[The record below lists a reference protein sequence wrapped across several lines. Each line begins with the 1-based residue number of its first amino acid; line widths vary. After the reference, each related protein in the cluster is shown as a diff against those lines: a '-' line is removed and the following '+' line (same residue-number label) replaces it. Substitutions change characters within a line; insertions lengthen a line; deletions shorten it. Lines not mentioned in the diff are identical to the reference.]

1 MRVVYFAFI
10 PLTVLGLIGNLPIIF
25 FMPMKSVKLSSTMKF
40 YYISI
45 AIADFID
52 LLVNLLWIGLTDSL
66 NVITNFQFSINIASQ
81 NDFNCKVFGSLWIL
95 SETYS
100 NYSVIALSIERM
112 VAIYLPYKSKLIL
125 NKKFTFFI
133 YSITVFP
140 VSVSLVV
147 MGALIAK
154 VAYIPGI
161 SSTGYDCS
169 SYNPSHPL
177 FKFYEIAFPVGM
189 FIIHEAVNFL
199 LFVVI
204 LIGVFRSIKERN
216 NLMKQDSMKA
226 TYSKAI
232 NFAITVLLMI
242 LINYSV
248 YLPTFFFEILYA
260 IIRGTDAGVSVII
273 GNLYTSFL
281 SLLVLAHSVNIFVYY
296 FRIPSFKKII
306 NDSIPFCKK
315 ELHR

>member
-1 MRVVYFAFI
+1 
-10 PLTVLGLIGNLPIIF
+10 
-25 FMPMKSVKLSSTMKF
+25 MKSVKLSSTMKF

-112 VAIYLPYKSKLIL
+112 VAIYFPFKSKLIL

-140 VSVSLVV
+140 VSLALAVP
-147 MGALIAK
+147 GALIAK

-177 FKFYEIAFPVGM
+177 FKYYEIAFPLGM

-199 LFVVI
+199 LFVFI
-204 LIGVFRSIKERN
+204 LVGVFRSQKAS
-216 NLMKQDSMKA
+216 NLIKQDSMKA

-248 YLPTFFFEILYA
+248 YLPTFFFEIVYD
-260 IIRGTDAGVSVII
+260 IIRRTGEGASVII
-273 GNLYTSFL
+273 GNLYTAFL